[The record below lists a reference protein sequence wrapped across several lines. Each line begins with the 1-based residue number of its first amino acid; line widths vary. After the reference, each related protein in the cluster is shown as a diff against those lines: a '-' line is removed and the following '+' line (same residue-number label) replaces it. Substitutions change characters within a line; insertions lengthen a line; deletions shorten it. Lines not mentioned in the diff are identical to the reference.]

1 MHNNKYGSDILG
13 TLGVQEWKKESNLS
27 TKVRSDYQ
35 RGAILSYI
43 MTQANVQGKLKF
55 KKN

>member
-13 TLGVQEWKKESNLS
+13 TLGVQKCKKESKLS

-35 RGAILSYI
+35 RRTILSYI
-43 MTQANVQGKLKF
+43 MTQKNVQGKLKF
-55 KKN
+55 TKN

>member
-13 TLGVQEWKKESNLS
+13 TLGVQKWKKESKLS

-55 KKN
+55 TKN

>member
-13 TLGVQEWKKESNLS
+13 TLGVQKWKKESKLS

-35 RGAILSYI
+35 RRKILSYI
-43 MTQANVQGKLKF
+43 MTQKNVQGKLKF
-55 KKN
+55 TKN